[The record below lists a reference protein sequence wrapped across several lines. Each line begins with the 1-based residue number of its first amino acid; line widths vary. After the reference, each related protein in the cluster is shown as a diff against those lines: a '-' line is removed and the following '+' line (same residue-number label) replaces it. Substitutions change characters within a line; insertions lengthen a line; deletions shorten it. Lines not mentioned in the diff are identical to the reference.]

1 MSVEKVFYGA
11 AGFSDGLH
19 GRIRLNNESMR
30 LSRPSNLDLY
40 QTASASAFGAVLGG
54 QSSQRGGE
62 FGVFLVERVGAA
74 VELSQRGFTQF

>member
-30 LSRPSNLDLY
+30 LYAAANLDAG
-40 QTASASAFGAVLGG
+40 QTAAASAFGAVFGG
-54 QSSQRGGE
+54 QSSQRGGQ
-62 FGVFLVERVGAA
+62 FGVFLVECVGAA